1 MTSIRQAAVAG
12 QFYPGTAR
20 ELTAAV
26 ERYLAQATPPSGPT
40 PKAIIAP
47 HAGYVYSGPVAASAY
62 ARIRAAA
69 GHIRRVVLL
78 GPCHRVAVRGLA
90 LSSATDFAT
99 PLGNVRVD
107 AEAAERLLK
116 LPQVHV
122 FDETH
127 FQEHSLEVHL
137 PFLQVILGDF
147 ALVPLVVG
155 DATADEVAEALDAVW
170 GGPETLV
177 VVSSDLSHYLGYE
190 AARKLD
196 QATCR
201 AIESLDGGAIGQDQA
216 CGRIPVSGLLHLARR
231 RGLSVATIDLRN
243 SGDTAGPRDRVVG
256 YGSWLFMEPLSH
268 AAKADGPAAGAET
281 GADAFADRTR
291 ALLARHGETL
301 LHLAAASVEHGLAHG
316 RPLSVRLADYAPDL
330 GEPGASFVTL
340 KRQGKLR
347 GCIGTS
353 AAYQPLVVDVAE
365 HAFAAAFRDPRFTKL
380 TAAEIDGLSLSVS
393 VLSAPSPMQFADE
406 GDLLG
411 RLRPHVDGLIIE
423 DAGRKA
429 LFLPA
434 VWETLPDPKTFLGH
448 LKIKAGLKA
457 EHWSGGFK
465 AWRFVAEEISDE
477 DLADPSV
484 LWSRPVRS

>member
-12 QFYPGTAR
+12 QFYPGGAR
-20 ELTAAV
+20 ELAAAV
-26 ERYLAQATPPSGPT
+26 ERYLSQAAVEAGPV

-62 ARIRAAA
+62 ARLRPAA
-69 GHIRRVVLL
+69 GRVRRVVLL
-78 GPCHRVAVRGLA
+78 GPCHRVPLQGLA
-90 LSSATDFAT
+90 LSGAEAFAT
-99 PLGNVRVD
+99 PLGAVRVD
-107 AEAAERLLK
+107 GEAAERLLA
-116 LPQVHV
+116 LPQVRV

-137 PFLQVILGDF
+137 PFLQVVLGDF

-155 DATADEVAEALDAVW
+155 DAADDEVAAVLDAAW
-170 GGPETLV
+170 GGPETLI

-190 AARKLD
+190 AARRLD

-201 AIESLDGGAIGQDQA
+201 AIEALDAGAIGADQA
-216 CGRIPVSGLLHLARR
+216 CGRIPVKGLLRVARR
-231 RGLSVATIDLRN
+231 RGLSVVTVDLRN

-256 YGSWLFMEPLSH
+256 YGSWLFLEETAP
-268 AAKADGPAAGAET
+268 AAGRRGPAADESRED
-281 GADAFADRTR
+281 DAFAGPTR

-316 RPLSVRLADYAPDL
+316 RPLPVHAADHAPDL
-330 GEPGASFVTL
+330 REPGASFVTL
-340 KRQGKLR
+340 KRRGKLR

-353 AAYQPLVVDVAE
+353 TAYRPLVLDVAE
-365 HAFAAAFRDPRFTKL
+365 HAFAAAFRDPRFPAL
-380 TAAEIDGLSLSVS
+380 TAGEIDGLSLSVS
-393 VLSAPSPMQFADE
+393 VLSPPSPLRFADE
-406 GDLLG
+406 RDLLA
-411 RLRPHVDGLIIE
+411 RLRPNVDGLIIE
-423 DAGRKA
+423 DGGRKA

-434 VWETLPDPKTFLGH
+434 VWETLPDPETFLGH

-465 AWRFVAEEISDE
+465 AWRFVAEEISDR
-477 DLADPSV
+477 DLADPSA
-484 LWSRPVRS
+484 LWSRRAAS